1 MLMSVTTDSLREK
14 KVSRIVSKE
23 TAGMIIIQK
32 EIQKESD
39 YFSLTSEQV
48 NVSSVCQLDRLH

>member
-39 YFSLTSEQV
+39 YFS
-48 NVSSVCQLDRLH
+48 